1 MTQEQL
7 LRMLKKDVRSLLV
20 SANGGLTAEQ
30 LKRDYKVMLGH
41 PLPLQP
47 LGYRNVLEMVGD
59 MPDVVAVSY
68 SHDGGLLL
76 KAVGVESTKRIEE
89 LVSKQR
95 SSKHKVAPRKTAM
108 GSSCSHS
115 LQKNPVKL
123 PCRGHAPPAVPVQL
137 RSQLQQLLSQGP
149 VLLSELE
156 SSFARR
162 FGWPLQITHY
172 GFNSIAEMLVA
183 VSDIVTVKQSRMG
196 SVISLQSNMVSP
208 QPTKQSPADLEVT
221 CAQSPVCHAEEKH
234 LLLTSETSE
243 PTLPNESSLGDM
255 LSAGR
260 LHSEGTQLG
269 PKPVQEETGFESSN
283 EKLQEELRKRIFECG
298 ATVTVRP
305 ELKEKLC
312 QVVAQS
318 GEGISIHDLPREFK
332 RLFDEDLPV
341 SECGFLSV
349 TEMVGAL
356 SDTFYIKSGHEEE
369 RPGWVVMDIQCR
381 SAQHGK
387 EQGESTRAQEPFVA
401 LNPPKKTVDF
411 SCVDSSWEGQGNEEV
426 AAKAVEA
433 EADLKMLDIFPAL
446 AAVAG
451 DEPVVPL
458 DIVQEKLWATARPQE
473 RMLVGVLVER
483 VVSPNHFYV
492 RFDETTESS
501 ALENMMIEMRS
512 CYTHPEVSDRYQLLE
527 SFVRPSQVCC
537 LRVQDIWFYRVVI
550 HRILNDTQVEVY
562 FVDFGDVTTVDWR
575 ELKFLKSCYAQ
586 LPAQAVLSS
595 LAGIRPISGNWS
607 KDAVRYF
614 QKLCFERPLV
624 AAIHSYQEDVLYTF
638 LCDTHTEED
647 VYIHN
652 ALLAEGH
659 AVQCMDSYS
668 EDLSRQFNPVA
679 LYLETGM
686 HAGGI
691 CPELYQQP
699 VATPRERRLVEEEED
714 LSDLPEL
721 EVIIDDDDDDLT
733 AV

>member
-208 QPTKQSPADLEVT
+208 QPTKQSPADLE
-221 CAQSPVCHAEEKH
+221 
-234 LLLTSETSE
+234 
-243 PTLPNESSLGDM
+243 
-255 LSAGR
+255 
-260 LHSEGTQLG
+260 
-269 PKPVQEETGFESSN
+269 
-283 EKLQEELRKRIFECG
+283 LQEELRKRIFECG

-312 QVVAQS
+312 QISLHTKLNSVVQ
-318 GEGISIHDLPREFK
+318 

-381 SAQHGK
+381 SAQHGLYLLLHYNLILILKELFQAFGSNIGFINLHVCLSGK
-387 EQGESTRAQEPFVA
+387 EQ
-401 LNPPKKTVDF
+401 
-411 SCVDSSWEGQGNEEV
+411 
-426 AAKAVEA
+426 
-433 EADLKMLDIFPAL
+433 
-446 AAVAG
+446 G

-699 VATPRERRLVEEEED
+699 VATPRV
-714 LSDLPEL
+714 LSSSRQ
-721 EVIIDDDDDDLT
+721 
-733 AV
+733 

>member
-221 CAQSPVCHAEEKH
+221 CAQSP
-234 LLLTSETSE
+234 
-243 PTLPNESSLGDM
+243 
-255 LSAGR
+255 
-260 LHSEGTQLG
+260 
-269 PKPVQEETGFESSN
+269 
-283 EKLQEELRKRIFECG
+283 EELRKRIFECG

-312 QVVAQS
+312 QISLHTKLNSVVQ
-318 GEGISIHDLPREFK
+318 

-356 SDTFYIKSGHEEE
+356 SDTFYIN
-369 RPGWVVMDIQCR
+369 
-381 SAQHGK
+381 AQHGL
-387 EQGESTRAQEPFVA
+387 AQEPFVA

-433 EADLKMLDIFPAL
+433 EADLKVSNKTFHQMLDIFPAL

-668 EDLSRQFNPVA
+668 EDVKDFSLDLHYFSSKVYQAEILHMSILRMEPRLNIRSCIHEYF
-679 LYLETGM
+679 LYPDGAVIAFVLFWGM
-686 HAGGI
+686 YVFIGEAPSGGRGG
-691 CPELYQQP
+691 PQ
-699 VATPRERRLVEEEED
+699 
-714 LSDLPEL
+714 
-721 EVIIDDDDDDLT
+721 
-733 AV
+733 

>member
-221 CAQSPVCHAEEKH
+221 CAQSPVQGNISVQKSYSALAFLKYMGCF
-234 LLLTSETSE
+234 TI
-243 PTLPNESSLGDM
+243 SLHTK
-255 LSAGR
+255 LNSV
-260 LHSEGTQLG
+260 
-269 PKPVQEETGFESSN
+269 VQ
-283 EKLQEELRKRIFECG
+283 
-298 ATVTVRP
+298 
-305 ELKEKLC
+305 
-312 QVVAQS
+312 
-318 GEGISIHDLPREFK
+318 

-381 SAQHGK
+381 SAQHGLYLLLHYNLILILKELFQAFGSNIGFINLHVCLSGK

-411 SCVDSSWEGQGNEEV
+411 N
-426 AAKAVEA
+426 
-433 EADLKMLDIFPAL
+433 IFPAL

-699 VATPRERRLVEEEED
+699 VATPRV
-714 LSDLPEL
+714 LSSSRQ
-721 EVIIDDDDDDLT
+721 
-733 AV
+733 